1 MFNGL
6 RSVIYPSADLAADKK
21 FWQEATG
28 VKPYFDQPYYV
39 GFDIAG
45 CELGLDPNSA
55 KEGVDYPVTYW
66 LVKNIEAATKKV
78 LASGATTQ
86 SEPKDV
92 GEGILMARFQDPTG
106 NIFGLVQNP
115 HTK

>member
-1 MFNGL
+1 MFDGL
-6 RSVIYPSADLAADKK
+6 RSVIYPTTDLAKDKR

-28 VKPYFDQPYYV
+28 VKPYFD
-39 GFDIAG
+39 IAG
-45 CELGLDPNSA
+45 CELGLDPNAA

-66 LVKNIEAATKKV
+66 LVKDIEAATKKV
-78 LASGATTQ
+78 LACGATTQ
-86 SEPKDV
+86 SESKDV

-106 NIFGLVQNP
+106 NIFGLIQNP